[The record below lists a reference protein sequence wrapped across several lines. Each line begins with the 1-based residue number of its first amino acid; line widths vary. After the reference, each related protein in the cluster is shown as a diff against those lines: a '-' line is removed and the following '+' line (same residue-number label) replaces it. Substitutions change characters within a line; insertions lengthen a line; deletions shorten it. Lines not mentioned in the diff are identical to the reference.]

1 MEDFY
6 KQFKE
11 NLENRPEP
19 EVGEHS
25 WKRLKKSLE
34 EQERPAKTG
43 FSGWWVA
50 AALLFLLVG
59 SNIFSLMEMRK
70 VNDRLLTYVQQTDTI
85 VQTKIVYQI
94 DTVFQT
100 NTVQKEVIR
109 YVTSAFSP
117 SLLMDK
123 QQLYATVPNFNSNTN
138 PIVFYP
144 KKQATSTVATFDN
157 SIYFTDYL
165 QKKQLETSTLTD
177 AETKKLTT
185 AISFTDFD
193 ALANIELSPIP
204 YDWAT
209 LADLDMVIPTVD
221 INQRKT
227 LAQHLYP
234 MRPKGFSLGMFGG
247 YVNAMVEDLSPQFSY
262 AAGLEAAIYFSPAL
276 ELWGNV
282 AFQKIALESEELN
295 ATVGLPAS
303 PPPSDEFKFSHAK
316 SIQPSLQY
324 AMGMQ
329 YYFNAN
335 NKWKPF
341 IGAGYGVV
349 KLLPY
354 EVQYEYELDDQE
366 IKWNVEEDINTN
378 TLIRDFLIV
387 RGGLAYEI
395 SNHWN
400 WKIQTSYRKN
410 LSNNNGLLSPTL
422 LNVEGGLTYSF

>member
-19 EVGEHS
+19 EVGEQS

-70 VNDRLLTYVQQTDTI
+70 VNERLLTYVQKTDTI

-100 NTVQKEVIR
+100 NTVQNEVIR
-109 YVTSAFSP
+109 YVTSVFSP
-117 SLLMDK
+117 SPLIAN
-123 QQLYATVPNFNSNTN
+123 QPLYNTLTNFNSSTN
-138 PIVFYP
+138 PIAFQQ
-144 KKQATSTVATFDN
+144 KKQHTLIAATSDN
-157 SIYFTDYL
+157 SVYFSDYL

-177 AETKKLTT
+177 TETKETAT

-193 ALANIELSPIP
+193 ALANIDLNLIP

-209 LADLDMVIPTVD
+209 LADLDIVIPTVD
-221 INQRKT
+221 INQKKT

-234 MRPKGFSLGMFGG
+234 MRPKGFSLGVFGG
-247 YVNAMVEDLSPQFSY
+247 YVNPMSEGLSPQFSY
-262 AAGLEAAIYFSPAL
+262 SAGLEAAIHFSPSL

-282 AFQKIALESEELN
+282 AFQKITLESDDLN
-295 ATVGLPAS
+295 ANIGLPAT
-303 PPPSDEFKFSHAK
+303 PPPSEEFKFSHAK

-341 IGAGYGVV
+341 IGVGYGVI

-378 TLIRDFLIV
+378 ALIRDFLIV

-410 LSNNNGLLSPTL
+410 LSNSGLLSPTL

>member
-19 EVGEHS
+19 EVGEQS

-59 SNIFSLMEMRK
+59 SNIFSVMEMRK
-70 VNDRLLTYVQQTDTI
+70 VNERLLTYVQKTDTI

-117 SLLMDK
+117 SSLLDK
-123 QQLYATVPNFNSNTN
+123 QPLYQTVPNFTSNTN
-138 PIVFYP
+138 PIVFQQ
-144 KKQATSTVATFDN
+144 KNQNILSTATFDN
-157 SIYFTDYL
+157 SVYFTDYL

-177 AETKKLTT
+177 TETKETAT

-193 ALANIELSPIP
+193 ALANIDLNPIP

-209 LADLDMVIPTVD
+209 LADLDIVIPTVD
-221 INQRKT
+221 INQKKT

-234 MRPKGFSLGMFGG
+234 MRPKGFSLGVFGG
-247 YVNAMVEDLSPQFSY
+247 YVNPMSEGLSPQFSY
-262 AAGLEAAIYFSPAL
+262 SAGLEAALHFSPAL
-276 ELWGNV
+276 ELWGNA
-282 AFQKIALESEELN
+282 AFQKITLESEELN
-295 ATVGLPAS
+295 TIIGFPATS
-303 PPPSDEFKFSHAK
+303 PPSEEFKFSHAK

-354 EVQYEYELDDQE
+354 EVEYEYELEDQE

-378 TLIRDFLIV
+378 ALIRDFLIV
-387 RGGLAYEI
+387 RGGLVYEI

-400 WKIQTSYRKN
+400 WRIQTSYRKN
-410 LSNNNGLLSPTL
+410 LSNSGLLSPTL